1 MSDTNTGKHP
11 SRIPE
16 FASLEEEAAFWD
28 THDTTDFEDEFHP
41 VTVVFAERLADDER
55 LKRVEIRLD
64 AETDRELTALAR
76 QQGLRK
82 SSLVRSVVQTYLR
95 DRHRNSRGSL
105 NARAEPTPPR

>member
-1 MSDTNTGKHP
+1 MNSGTHP

-28 THDTTDFEDEFHP
+28 SHDSTDFEDEFQA
-41 VTVVFAERLADDER
+41 VNVIFEGRSADDER
-55 LKRVEIRLD
+55 LKRLEVRFD
-64 AETDRELTALAR
+64 AETDRELTAVAR

-95 DRHRNSRGSL
+95 ERHHHPRGPL
-105 NARAEPTPPR
+105 NARAESAPPR